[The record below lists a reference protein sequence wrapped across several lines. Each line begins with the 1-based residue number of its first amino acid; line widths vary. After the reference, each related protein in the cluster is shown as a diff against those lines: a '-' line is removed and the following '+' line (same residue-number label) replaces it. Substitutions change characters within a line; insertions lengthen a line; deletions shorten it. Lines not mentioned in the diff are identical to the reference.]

1 MIHRPFPRA
10 ITALLGLM
18 LLLASASSV
27 LAAGPAVEVSNGPRT
42 VKEIALTFDD
52 GSSPDNC
59 RRILAELVT
68 AGVPATFF
76 PIARAMQLDPAF
88 WRLVAQVGD
97 PIGDHT
103 LTHPQMPTLGYAEQV
118 HQMQASRTIIER
130 IIGRPMLNVF
140 RPPYGAW
147 DATTL
152 RAAAAT
158 GFPTVLNWD
167 TSDRD
172 TSPQGTLAHMLA
184 AADHGTNGSVILM
197 HCGPNATPYLVP
209 SIIDH
214 YRALGY
220 RFVTVPKLL
229 GIAWDPGKV
238 AEVTPATILGS
249 LAPLPVVPKG
259 GPIVGGA
266 GWTGPIPTPTPR
278 PSANPSPTPTSSVLP
293 ATSSPVAATPSAL
306 PAPPS
311 PPAPQPTSSPAA
323 PSSVTPRPTVAASAE
338 ALLVSSAP
346 APSSGGSVQGAPTS
360 GGAPPIVIAGTV
372 ILVLTVA
379 IVLRG
384 VVVAARRKRSHD
396 GGGSNG

>member
-1 MIHRPFPRA
+1 
-10 ITALLGLM
+10 M
-18 LLLASASSV
+18 L
-27 LAAGPAVEVSNGPRT
+27 
-42 VKEIALTFDD
+42 D
-52 GSSPDNC
+52 
-59 RRILAELVT
+59 
-68 AGVPATFF
+68 
-76 PIARAMQLDPAF
+76 
-88 WRLVAQVGD
+88 
-97 PIGDHT
+97 
-103 LTHPQMPTLGYAEQV
+103 
-118 HQMQASRTIIER
+118 
-130 IIGRPMLNVF
+130 VF

-152 RAAAAT
+152 RAAAAA
-158 GFPTVLNWD
+158 GFPTVLTWD

-184 AADHGTNGSVILM
+184 AADRGTNGSVILL

-214 YRALGY
+214 YRARGF
-220 RFVTVPKLL
+220 RFVTVPQLL
-229 GIAWDPGKV
+229 GLTWDRGTVSAVRP
-238 AEVTPATILGS
+238 ETILGS
-249 LAPLPVVPKG
+249 LTPLPDVPKG

-278 PSANPSPTPTSSVLP
+278 PSANPSPIPTSSVLA

-306 PAPPS
+306 PATPS
-311 PPAPQPTSSPAA
+311 PPAPQPTLASAA
-323 PSSVTPRPTVAASAE
+323 TPSVMPRPTVAASAE
-338 ALLVSSAP
+338 AVLVSSAP
-346 APSSGGSVQGAPTS
+346 APSSGGNVQGAPTS